1 MNDQQRPGSGAGD
14 DGDFVYFAT
23 NRYAMPKD
31 KPTRFTHEFNEHG
44 MASIRL
50 GKATVRDGE
59 LTIDVAPE
67 RLRFD
72 AEKRTLDRA
81 ASRFGSAVVL
91 PRIRALMGDAHCDT
105 LVFVHGYNVSFEAA
119 MKSALRLQQ
128 RYAAAAGGKG
138 INVVAFS
145 WPSDG
150 SMMPWLAY
158 GSDRR
163 DAAASGPALG
173 RSLLM
178 LRSFLSSIDLGDCSQ
193 KVHLLCHSMG
203 NYVLRHAVQEMVRQ
217 VQGRMPR
224 LFDQVILAAPD
235 EDEDAFEHDYKL
247 ARLTELCQQVT
258 VYFNR
263 NDRAMS
269 VSDVTK
275 GNPDRLGA
283 TGLRLPAQT
292 PVRVSAVDVT
302 KVVKGIVEHSY
313 HVDSDDVV
321 ADVVQVLDSVDP
333 WEFSYRRWRPER
345 NHYELERQERST

>member
-1 MNDQQRPGSGAGD
+1 MNDATRPEAGAAGN
-14 DGDFVYFAT
+14 GGFVYFAT
-23 NRYAMPKD
+23 NRYAVPKD
-31 KPTRFTHEFNEHG
+31 RPTRFTHEFNEHG

-50 GKATVRDGE
+50 GKATLAGDD
-59 LTIDVAPE
+59 LTIEVAPE

-72 AEKRTLDRA
+72 PETGRLDRE
-81 ASRFGSAVVL
+81 ASRFGSNVVL
-91 PRIRALMGDAHCDT
+91 PRIRALMGDEHCDT
-105 LVFVHGYNVSFEAA
+105 LIFVHGYNVSFEEA
-119 MKSALRLQQ
+119 MKSAVHLKQ
-128 RYAAAAGGKG
+128 RYVAAAGGKG
-138 INVVAFS
+138 VNVAAFS

-158 GSDRR
+158 GSDRQ

-173 RSLLM
+173 RALLL
-178 LRSFLSSIDLGDCSQ
+178 LRNYLASIDLGDCSQ
-193 KVHLLCHSMG
+193 KVHLICHSMG
-203 NYVLRHAVQEMVRQ
+203 NYVLRHAVQEMIRQ
-217 VQGRMPR
+217 TRGRMPR
-224 LFDQVILAAPD
+224 IFDQIVLAAPD

-269 VSDVTK
+269 ISDITK

-302 KVVKGIVEHSY
+302 RVVRGITEHSY
-313 HVDSDDVV
+313 HAQSDRVV
-321 ADVVQVLDSVDP
+321 EDIVQVLDSRDA
-333 WEFSYRRWRPER
+333 WEIAGREWRPER
-345 NHYELERQERST
+345 HHYQLA